1 MKPDA
6 VLDAFAAGEL
16 SRDEAKGLLMSSLVV
31 DAGCAKLDL
40 HRHLRTGG
48 PEVIYCEGKTP
59 AQVAA
64 IFETAVRHAGR
75 VLGTRADREHHE
87 ALPPGLGAVYD
98 PVSRLLCVGGPNGA
112 GQSGAGQGKIVVV
125 SAGTSDLPVAEEAA
139 GTAEYLGSRVER
151 HYDCG
156 VAGIHR
162 LFAVLDQMADASAI
176 IAVAGMEG
184 ALPSVLAGV
193 VAPPVIAVPTSVG
206 YGASFQ
212 GLAALLTMMNSCS
225 PGVAVVNIDNGF
237 GAGFMAHKINMRAAA
252 TMAPPADKGGR

>member
-6 VLDAFAAGEL
+6 VLDAFAAGDL
-16 SRDEAKGLLMSSLVV
+16 SRDEAKGLLMASLVV

-40 HRHLRTGG
+40 HRQLRTGG
-48 PEVIYCEGKTP
+48 PEVVYCEGKTP

-64 IFETAVRHAGR
+64 IFEATVAHAGR
-75 VLGTRADREHHE
+75 VLGTRAEREQYE
-87 ALPPGLGAVYD
+87 GLPSGLGAHYD
-98 PVSRLLCVGGPNGA
+98 PVSRLLRVGGA
-112 GQSGAGQGKIVVV
+112 ESGGCGKIVVV

-162 LFAVLDQMADASAI
+162 LFSVLEEMADATAI

-237 GAGFMAHKINMRAAA
+237 GAGFLAHKINMRAAA
-252 TMAPPADKGGR
+252 TMVPPAGEGGR